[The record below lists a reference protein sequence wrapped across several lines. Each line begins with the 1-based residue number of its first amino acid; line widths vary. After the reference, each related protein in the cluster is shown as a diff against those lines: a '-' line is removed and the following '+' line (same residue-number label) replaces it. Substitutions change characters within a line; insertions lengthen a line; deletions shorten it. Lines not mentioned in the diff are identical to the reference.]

1 MDEKEILS
9 AHRAE
14 PWREEL
20 RKAKSAKERTQQP
33 RVKMRELSPDYRV
46 TCNEEVN
53 QGLTVEMA
61 VAEAGRCLDCPDPQC
76 ITGCPVGIEIPTFI
90 KNVERGNFREAAL
103 TIKRTSALP
112 AVCGRVCPQE
122 KQC

>member
-76 ITGCPVGIEIPTFI
+76 ITGCPVGASGSVWTS
-90 KNVERGNFREAAL
+90 VSAREAMRKQVYPQKDE
-103 TIKRTSALP
+103 KRAGGNRLSRTL
-112 AVCGRVCPQE
+112 CCRL
-122 KQC
+122 